1 MTWFMIKVNL
11 TVPRSA
17 SDRPENT
24 EDVVLSSWSLW
35 AGGQPQMDHYGRMD
49 AASSSLYQG
58 YRFPVEIISHWCVQ
72 QRGLV
77 DHVSG

>member
-1 MTWFMIKVNL
+1 LPGV
-11 TVPRSA
+11 
-17 SDRPENT
+17 
-24 EDVVLSSWSLW
+24 
-35 AGGQPQMDHYGRMD
+35 GGVRLGLVD
-49 AASSSLYQG
+49 ATSSLYKG